1 MVTKAE
7 AARRWVACEDRWLSW
22 SCDGSSECPDLPKRI
37 LRDLMNDAAVVVD
50 RFSEAAEGMCIV
62 CDLFGVEDEA
72 EVIWRESSMSVKDLN
87 VDVNPLG
94 GGSSGRCQPT
104 QRTESGRRLT
114 NGLPRIRRRRSS
126 GNGYGWFGPD
136 GSQGAILIPR
146 FAPPRSTI
154 FVAKVIPTLISIV
167 AYSPKTLRQPVSIL
181 SDVVRSDQTVRES
194 RREQLS
200 LSPTLS
206 NVWAYLVK
214 VEIKEKGR

>member
-104 QRTESGRRLT
+104 
-114 NGLPRIRRRRSS
+114 
-126 GNGYGWFGPD
+126 
-136 GSQGAILIPR
+136 
-146 FAPPRSTI
+146 
-154 FVAKVIPTLISIV
+154 
-167 AYSPKTLRQPVSIL
+167 
-181 SDVVRSDQTVRES
+181 
-194 RREQLS
+194 
-200 LSPTLS
+200 
-206 NVWAYLVK
+206 
-214 VEIKEKGR
+214 